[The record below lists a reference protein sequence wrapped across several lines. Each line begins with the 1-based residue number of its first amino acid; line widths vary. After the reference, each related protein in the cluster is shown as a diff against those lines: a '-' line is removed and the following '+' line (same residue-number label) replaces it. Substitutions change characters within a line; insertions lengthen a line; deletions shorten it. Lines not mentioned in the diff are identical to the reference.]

1 MGKHPTTFN
10 KLTYNIIKILIE
22 LPDGHEKVSPHTQVP
37 GNLLR
42 IRIGLKKYGLAEEQR
57 SVNVF
62 SQIIVKALIR
72 NTNR

>member
-1 MGKHPTTFN
+1 MGKYPTTFN

-22 LPDGHEKVSPHTQVP
+22 LPGGHEKVSHTQVP

-62 SQIIVKALIR
+62 SKIIVKALIR